1 MSTYT
6 KATDFLAK
14 DSLPLNNAAKYV
26 KGSEIDTEFDAIET
40 ADADNMK
47 KSAMGT
53 GVETFLATPSSA
65 NLAAAVTGE
74 TGSGALVFATSPT
87 LVTPALGTPA
97 SGTLTN
103 CTGLPVS
110 TGVSGLGANVAAF
123 LATPSSANLA
133 AAVTDETGSGALVL
147 ATSPT
152 LVTPVLGTPTSGDIS
167 NCTGSPQLTSI
178 NLGHASDTTITRAS
192 AGVVAIEGNNV
203 VTADKCTIA
212 SGKVLTVSNTM
223 TLTGT
228 DSTSYNLN
236 LLSEVKGS
244 TVNISGNE
252 IITLSKTCNTIDI
265 TLNDIFII
273 SGGGD
278 FYVTIGGTG
287 GTENTEYSGGYWSN
301 STGLIEET
309 TSFVLFQSMGVGNSL
324 SGNIRFT
331 KHSASIWFLSG
342 SLIDTTYNL
351 IHVFCAKKIALD
363 SELTQLQFSGNGG
376 FSGGTISYVE
386 GG

>member
-103 CTGLPVS
+103 CTGLPAGS
-110 TGVSGLGANVAAF
+110 ITGLGAGIGTF

-133 AAVTDETGSGALVL
+133 AAVTDETGSGKLVFD
-147 ATSPT
+147 TSPT
-152 LVTPVLGTPTSGDIS
+152 LVTPTLGVASA
-167 NCTGSPQLTSI
+167 TSI
-178 NLGHASDTTITRAS
+178 NK
-192 AGVVAIEGNNV
+192 VAI
-203 VTADKCTIA
+203 TAPA
-212 SGKVLTVSNTM
+212 SGSTLAIADGKTLTVSNTM

-236 LLSEVKGS
+236 SIGISTTLGTPTASTSGTSISYSSLPSGIKKLSVLFHEVSIDATGTIIIQIGDNTSGLKTSGYSIQLRREVANDS
-244 TVNISGNE
+244 TSGAGLNTGFGASYSSTSFEKLSGEMVISLISSADFRWVCNSQFQDTAGATTEMYSCNGTVDISAVLDRVTITTVAGTANFDSGQVNIS
-252 IITLSKTCNTIDI
+252 
-265 TLNDIFII
+265 
-273 SGGGD
+273 
-278 FYVTIGGTG
+278 
-287 GTENTEYSGGYWSN
+287 YS
-301 STGLIEET
+301 L
-309 TSFVLFQSMGVGNSL
+309 
-324 SGNIRFT
+324 
-331 KHSASIWFLSG
+331 
-342 SLIDTTYNL
+342 
-351 IHVFCAKKIALD
+351 
-363 SELTQLQFSGNGG
+363 
-376 FSGGTISYVE
+376 
-386 GG
+386 